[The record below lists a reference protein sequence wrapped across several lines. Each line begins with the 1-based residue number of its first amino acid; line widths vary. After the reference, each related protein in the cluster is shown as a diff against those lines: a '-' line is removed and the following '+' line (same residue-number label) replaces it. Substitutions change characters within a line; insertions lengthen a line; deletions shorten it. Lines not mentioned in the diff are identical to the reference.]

1 MVGGWASL
9 DSGFI
14 RHFTL
19 TCELGWRLELET
31 CFMRDCRPG
40 RRGGEAEGLV
50 SVLLDRGLLRALLGL
65 SP

>member
-19 TCELGWRLELET
+19 TCELGWRLELEM
-31 CFMRDCRPG
+31 CLMRDCRPG
-40 RRGGEAEGLV
+40 RRVGETEGLV
-50 SVLLDRGLLRALLGL
+50 SVLLDKGLLRALPGL